1 MENTLSIIAIVI
13 SFVSGVFA
21 VCTFVWT
28 INRDR
33 KQATLDAF
41 NSLQNEV
48 FDKINLLSK
57 TDVKNIAKNPKDS
70 KFTEYSQYLARIE
83 QFCVGVGSKIYDY
96 KITSKIAKNYLRNVF
111 EKSWPVI
118 EKKRIIYPNEPQC
131 VEFQKLVSKTNFK
144 NDLDR

>member
-96 KITSKIAKNYLRNVF
+96 KITSKIAKNYLRNIF